1 MESTMKPT
9 LLLDLNLLSNNNYLS
24 SDGNNCCSLVSV
36 SVSESPV
43 ASNSSKEQDN
53 LSFTSTSSLALSSS
67 SSSNCSTSPSSQSPP
82 SSLCFKLREEDEEE
96 EEDVEVDEERA
107 EKNEENDILL
117 SQISTSTSRPHF
129 FSQFTSRN
137 KIKRNKSLSFISLG
151 PKITLTKKLSFSSK
165 QHQLEQQQ
173 EQERQR
179 YQQKNQKTKLEEL
192 TVKITTEEK
201 SLPSKSKSM
210 NRLLEVPLASSVK
223 MISWFKE
230 FKNRKTNSSKKS
242 NDSSVATS
250 NDENDSPSRVS
261 LEQFTTVD
269 SASSTSSIEL
279 TNDNLNHLNINNNS
293 NNSNI
298 SSISSSSSNDSDNSN
313 ENNNCNNCDRNS
325 SDDFET
331 KNEAPAN
338 FKNNEENNNNNNN
351 DSNITS
357 IETNLPVRPLLY
369 KPTKTW
375 SPVSSS
381 SSSASSSPSS
391 ISYLLPTYSFA
402 SPRSNN
408 SNSFGGY
415 YRSNSQI
422 KTTNTVRT
430 TPNSPRT
437 AAYQPRPR
445 FDPRSVQKL
454 VLEWCQFHTKDYK
467 NVNITNFS
475 SSWSDGLAFCALIH
489 NFLPDSFD
497 YSRLES
503 INRYENFE
511 LAFDIALKQANI
523 SPLLEV
529 DDMIRMGNRPDDRCV
544 YTYVSTI
551 YSRFKS
557 LKPMEKAK

>member
-1 MESTMKPT
+1 MESATKPA
-9 LLLDLNLLSNNNYLS
+9 LLLDLNLLSSNNYLS
-24 SDGNNCCSLVSV
+24 SDGTCCSLVSV
-36 SVSESPV
+36 VEPPI
-43 ASNSSKEQDN
+43 ASHSKEQDN

-67 SSSNCSTSPSSQSPP
+67 SSSNCSTSTSPSSQSPP
-82 SSLCFKLREEDEEE
+82 SSLCFKLREEEEE
-96 EEDVEVDEERA
+96 EE
-107 EKNEENDILL
+107 KNDEENDILL
-117 SQISTSTSRPHF
+117 GQISTSTSRSHF
-129 FSQFTSRN
+129 FSQFSSRN
-137 KIKRNKSLSFISLG
+137 KIKRNKSLSFINLG
-151 PKITLTKKLSFSSK
+151 PKITLAKKFSFSSK
-165 QHQLEQQQ
+165 QHQLELQQ
-173 EQERQR
+173 EEEKQRQ
-179 YQQKNQKTKLEEL
+179 QTK
-192 TVKITTEEK
+192 TEE
-201 SLPSKSKSM
+201 SRATTTTTITATVTRLSNKSKSM

-230 FKNRKTNSSKKS
+230 FKSRKTNSSKKL
-242 NDSSVATS
+242 NDSSVVS
-250 NDENDSPSRVS
+250 NDENVSPIPVS
-261 LEQFTTVD
+261 LEHTTVD
-269 SASSTSSIEL
+269 STSSTSSIEL
-279 TNDNLNHLNINNNS
+279 TNETMNNL
-293 NNSNI
+293 NI
-298 SSISSSSSNDSDNSN
+298 SSNSSSSSDCNSSN
-313 ENNNCNNCDRNS
+313 TINNCNNCDKNR

-338 FKNNEENNNNNNN
+338 FKNIKENNNNNNN
-351 DSNITS
+351 DNNSNNTS
-357 IETNLPVRPLLY
+357 IETNLLVQNSRPLNT

-375 SPVSSS
+375 SPVSFSS
-381 SSSASSSPSS
+381 SSSASTSPSS
-391 ISYLLPTYSFA
+391 ISYLLPSYSFA

-422 KTTNTVRT
+422 KTTTTIRT

-437 AAYQPRPR
+437 TNYQPRPR

-489 NFLPDSFD
+489 SFIPNSFD

-503 INRYENFE
+503 NNRYENFE